1 MTARGPNIPISFRP
15 TARTMLSL
23 SSLNSSDFFAETYKV
38 WIMNEDK
45 TVEFNLPRD
54 PSTEAHRAADVN
66 FTPAK
71 ESPERGHKSQILSAD
86 VQ

>member
-1 MTARGPNIPISFRP
+1 M
-15 TARTMLSL
+15 
-23 SSLNSSDFFAETYKV
+23 YKV

-54 PSTEAHRAADVN
+54 PSTEALQSCRRQIQ
-66 FTPAK
+66 PAK
-71 ESPERGHKSQILSAD
+71 ESPERGNKSQILSAD